1 MTLIKGGEYQNYPKI
16 DKDVKTIYIPFCG
29 NLSVVM
35 YILDNYEHIDTIHI
49 SDNNKDL
56 VNMYFC
62 ICYKTEEFIET
73 LKKLCMP
80 KFDYYKCRRYYSDCS
95 NIMMRSVLFLILN
108 RSCGHGTFFENLD
121 GVRCLAP
128 RGRHIVNWSK
138 VIEEVVEI
146 SRYLKNK
153 RVLIHDKD
161 WKSLI
166 SDEENALFYI
176 CNPTEEMKDKLKG
189 KLLEINK

>member
-1 MTLIKGGEYQNYPKI
+1 MTLIKGGEYQKYPKI
-16 DKDVKTIYIPFCG
+16 EENIKTIYVPFCG

-35 YILDNYEHIDTIHI
+35 YIMDNYENVETIHM
-49 SDNNKDL
+49 SDPNKDL

-62 ICYKTEEFIET
+62 VCYKTEEFIESI
-73 LKKLCMP
+73 KKFCIP
-80 KFDYYKCRRYYSDCS
+80 QFDYYKCRRYYSDCK
-95 NIMMRSVLFLILN
+95 NMMIRSALFLILN
-108 RSCGHGTFFENLD
+108 RSCGHGTFFENLEGD
-121 GVRCLAP
+121 RCLAP

-153 RVLIHDKD
+153 KVLIHAKD

-166 SDEENALFYI
+166 SDEENEAFYI
-176 CNPTEEMKDKLKG
+176 SNPNEEMKDKLNG
-189 KLLEINK
+189 KLLEI